1 MNFCYLNLK
10 NENNYLRA
18 GALVV
23 DEKTKPVE
31 FRITSKVEVNDLQ
44 KILYGETFKE
54 GVIIDKVLLEL
65 LNSLESDFTAIFIL
79 DKNLLSIRKDLKKPV
94 FLFEKHD
101 EFRPKEKYAIKIQN
115 LTGKFPALN
124 LKLFPEDENI
134 ANQIGRVLNDIYKN
148 IDILEPFSRI
158 IKAIEYIESEGLND

>member
-1 MNFCYLNLK
+1 LNFCYLNLK

-54 GVIIDKVLLEL
+54 GVIIDKG
-65 LNSLESDFTAIFIL
+65 FT
-79 DKNLLSIRKDLKKPV
+79 
-94 FLFEKHD
+94 
-101 EFRPKEKYAIKIQN
+101 
-115 LTGKFPALN
+115 
-124 LKLFPEDENI
+124 
-134 ANQIGRVLNDIYKN
+134 
-148 IDILEPFSRI
+148 
-158 IKAIEYIESEGLND
+158 